1 MLSKLYEKF
10 KKFLRDNYLYLIIL
24 VSTYFILTFP
34 VPYVVEAPGGIIDIT
49 KKIDIDTKVDTGGS
63 YNLAYVTEYQGTVF
77 TALLSFVIPDWDLE
91 KIETNDVNEN
101 QEAIYLRDHLMLE
114 EANQTA
120 ILYAYQKAGEK
131 ATITNEK
138 MYVTYLDPAVD
149 WQLKVGDELL
159 KAEGKT
165 LQDKDDLSRII
176 QTKEVGDSISLVVK
190 RDGKEKTVSAK
201 VRRED
206 GEKVLGII
214 ISFLREV
221 ETDPEITL
229 KFSKSESGPSAGF
242 MTALTIYQALIDED
256 LTNGLKIVGTG
267 TIDANGNIGS
277 IGGVTYKLMGAEK
290 ANADVFFVPEGDNY
304 QEAKKL
310 KEERNYQIKLVKVK
324 TFDDALQYLEK
335 QNGIKK

>member
-24 VSTYFILTFP
+24 FSTYLILTFP
-34 VPYVVEAPGGIIDIT
+34 VPYIVEAPGGIIDIT
-49 KKIDIDTKVDTGGS
+49 KKIDVDTNLETEGS

-91 KIETNDVNEN
+91 KVATNDVNEN
-101 QEAIYLRDHLMLE
+101 QEATYLRDHLMLE

-120 ILYAYQKAGEK
+120 ILYAYQKAEK
-131 ATITNEK
+131 EVKITKEK
-138 MYVTYLDPAVD
+138 MYITYLDPSVD

-159 KAEGKT
+159 KAEGIALK
-165 LQDKDDLSRII
+165 DKDDLSSII
-176 QTKEVGDSISLVVK
+176 QTKEVGDTISLVVK
-190 RDGKEKTVSAK
+190 RDGKEKMVNAK
-201 VRRED
+201 VRQED

-221 ETDPEITL
+221 ETEPEVTL
-229 KFSKSESGPSAGF
+229 KFNKSESGPSAGF

-290 ANADVFFVPEGDNY
+290 AHADIFFVPEGDNY

-310 KEERNYQIKLVKVK
+310 KDERNYKIKLVKVK
-324 TFDDALQYLEK
+324 TFDDALQYLKK
-335 QNGIKK
+335 QNVIKK

>member
-24 VSTYFILTFP
+24 FSTYLILTFP
-34 VPYVVEAPGGIIDIT
+34 VPYIVEAPGGIIDIT
-49 KKIDIDTKVDTGGS
+49 KKIDVDTNLETEGS

-91 KIETNDVNEN
+91 KVATNDVNEN
-101 QEAIYLRDHLMLE
+101 QEATYLRDHLMLE

-120 ILYAYQKAGEK
+120 ILYAYQKAEK
-131 ATITNEK
+131 EVKITKEK
-138 MYVTYLDPAVD
+138 MYITYLDPSVD

-159 KAEGKT
+159 KAEGIALK
-165 LQDKDDLSRII
+165 DKDDLSSII
-176 QTKEVGDSISLVVK
+176 QTKEVGDTISLVVK
-190 RDGKEKTVSAK
+190 RDGKEKTVNAK
-201 VRRED
+201 VRQED

-221 ETDPEITL
+221 ETDPEVTL
-229 KFSKSESGPSAGF
+229 KFNKSESGPSAGF

-290 ANADVFFVPEGDNY
+290 AHADIFFVPEGDNY

-310 KEERNYQIKLVKVK
+310 KDERNYKIKLVKVK
-324 TFDDALQYLEK
+324 TFDDALQYLKK
-335 QNGIKK
+335 QNVIKK

>member
-34 VPYVVEAPGGIIDIT
+34 IPYVVEAPGGIIDIT
-49 KKIDIDTKVDTGGS
+49 KKIDIDTKVDTEGS

-91 KIETNDVNEN
+91 KIEPNNVNEN

-120 ILYAYQKAGEK
+120 ILYAYQKAGKK

-138 MYVTYLDPAVD
+138 MYVTYLDTAAD

-190 RDGKEKTVSAK
+190 RDGKEKTLSAK

>member
-24 VSTYFILTFP
+24 FSTYLILTFP
-34 VPYVVEAPGGIIDIT
+34 VPYIVEAPGGIIDIT
-49 KKIDIDTKVDTGGS
+49 KKIDVDTNLETEGS

-77 TALLSFVIPDWDLE
+77 TAILSFVIPDWDLE
-91 KIETNDVNEN
+91 KVATNDVNEN
-101 QEAIYLRDHLMLE
+101 QEATYLRDHLMLE

-120 ILYAYQKAGEK
+120 ILYAYQKAEK
-131 ATITNEK
+131 EVKITKEK
-138 MYVTYLDPAVD
+138 MYITYLDPSVD

-159 KAEGKT
+159 KAEGIALK
-165 LQDKDDLSRII
+165 DKDDLSSII
-176 QTKEVGDSISLVVK
+176 QTKEVGDTISLVVK
-190 RDGKEKTVSAK
+190 RDGKEKTVNAK
-201 VRRED
+201 VRQED

-221 ETDPEITL
+221 ETDPEVTL
-229 KFSKSESGPSAGF
+229 KFNKSESGPSAGF

-290 ANADVFFVPEGDNY
+290 AHADIFFVPEGDNY

-310 KEERNYQIKLVKVK
+310 KDERNYKIKLVKVK
-324 TFDDALQYLEK
+324 TFDDALQYLKK
-335 QNGIKK
+335 QNVIKK

>member
-24 VSTYFILTFP
+24 FSTYLILTFP
-34 VPYVVEAPGGIIDIT
+34 VPYIVEAPGGIIDIT
-49 KKIDIDTKVDTGGS
+49 KKIDVDTKVETEGS

-91 KIETNDVNEN
+91 KVETNDVNEN
-101 QEAIYLRDHLMLE
+101 QEATYLRDHLMLE

-120 ILYAYQKAGEK
+120 ILYAYQKAGKEVK
-131 ATITNEK
+131 ITKEK
-138 MYVTYLDPAVD
+138 MYITYLDPSVD

-159 KAEGKT
+159 KAEGIALK
-165 LQDKDDLSRII
+165 DKDDLSSII
-176 QTKEVGDSISLVVK
+176 QTKEVGDTISLVVK
-190 RDGKEKTVSAK
+190 RDGKEKTVRAE
-201 VRRED
+201 VRQEN

-221 ETDPEITL
+221 ETDPEVTL

-290 ANADVFFVPEGDNY
+290 AHADIFFVPEGDNY

-310 KEERNYQIKLVKVK
+310 KDERNYKIKLVKVK
-324 TFDDALQYLEK
+324 TFDNALQYLKK

>member
-10 KKFLRDNYLYLIIL
+10 KRFLRANYVYLIIL
-24 VSTYFILTFP
+24 FSTYFILTFP
-34 VPYVVEAPGGIIDIT
+34 VPYIVEAPGGIMDIT
-49 KKIDIDTKVDTGGS
+49 KKIDIDTNVDTKGS
-63 YNLAYVTEYQGTVF
+63 YNLAYVTEYRGTVF
-77 TALLSFVIPDWDLE
+77 TALLSFIIPDWDLE
-91 KIETNDVNEN
+91 KVETNDVNEN
-101 QEAIYLRDHLMLE
+101 QEATYLRDHLMLE

-120 ILYAYQKAGEK
+120 ILYAYQKAGKEVK
-131 ATITNEK
+131 ITGEK
-138 MYVTYLDPAVD
+138 MYITYLNPAID

-159 KAEGKT
+159 KADDIT
-165 LQDKDDLSRII
+165 LKSKDDLTNII
-176 QTKEVGDSISLVVK
+176 QTKEVGELISLTVK
-190 RDGKEKTVSAK
+190 RDGKEKTVRAS
-201 VRRED
+201 VRQES

-221 ETDPEITL
+221 KTEPEVTL
-229 KFSKSESGPSAGF
+229 NFSKSESGPSAGF
-242 MTALTIYQALIDED
+242 MTALTIYQALIDQD

-290 ANADVFFVPEGDNY
+290 ANADIFFVPEGDNY

-310 KEERNYQIKLVKVK
+310 KEERNYKIKLVKVK
-324 TFDDALQYLEK
+324 TFDDALQYLKK